1 MARVG
6 QKVLAHLNKNDYRYY
21 YTKFSGVPMRTLV
34 FACLMLPLAAVA
46 ADLEASL
53 TIKNHQFSPAE
64 LKVPAGKKIK
74 LVVQNQDSTPE
85 EFESHELNREK
96 VIAGNGKATIYVGPL
111 AAGKYPFFGEFNEK
125 TARGVIV
132 AE

>member
-1 MARVG
+1 
-6 QKVLAHLNKNDYRYY
+6 
-21 YTKFSGVPMRTLV
+21 MRTLV
-34 FACLMLPLAAVA
+34 FACLMFPLASLA

-74 LVVQNQDSTPE
+74 LVVQNLDNTPE

-96 VIAGNGKATIYVGPL
+96 VIVGNGKATIYVGPL
-111 AAGKYPFFGEFNEK
+111 APGKYPFFGEFNEK